1 MDEVMLYL
9 CPGRDLRD
17 VIKIKELVS
26 KYYIE
31 REMKNTL
38 LGNLSPQLPD
48 IICSNCGSVS
58 MIEEHG
64 DITCHDC
71 GFVHL
76 DHLLRDCSEHSF
88 IDYKDHMYS
97 EGHKF
102 ESNWVNGKKN
112 NLHKMSKL
120 TDRKQTSISQNHL
133 TTSDYYKDRQRDEVY
148 SLLDNMKDV
157 VSISDEIIDKA
168 KDYYNIYRTQMV
180 RIHKLPLVLAS
191 IIWIVMDETR

>member
-1 MDEVMLYL
+1 MLYL
-9 CPGRDLRD
+9 CPGKDIRD
-17 VIKIKELVS
+17 VIKIKDLVLTYS
-26 KYYIE
+26 TE
-31 REMKNTL
+31 RGMMKTL
-38 LGNLSPQLPD
+38 SNPLSPVISD
-48 IICSNCGSVS
+48 IVCSNCNSLR

-71 GFVHL
+71 GFVYL
-76 DHLLRDCSEHSF
+76 DHVLRDCSEHRF
-88 IDYKDHMYS
+88 TDYNDHMYS

-102 ESNWVNGKKN
+102 ESNWINGKKN
-112 NLHKMSKL
+112 NLHKLSKL
-120 TDRKQTSISQNHL
+120 TDRKQTSISNDHL

-157 VSISDEIIDKA
+157 VSIGDDIIDKA
-168 KDYYNIYRTQMV
+168 KEYYNIYRSHMV